1 MDFARARR
9 LMVDGQI
16 RTSDVNDM
24 GILAAM
30 LEVPRER
37 FVPGSRA
44 ALAYLDLDV
53 PLKSPPGGPERRL
66 LKPMVLAKLIQ
77 AAEIGAADRVL
88 DVGCATGYACAILS
102 RLAAE
107 VVGLEEDAELAAIA
121 SRTLQELGCSNVTI
135 VTGPLRGGWPEK
147 GPYDVIL
154 LDGATEI
161 TPAALFPQLKD
172 GGRLVCVEGRAPIGK
187 GMVYRSDA
195 GDVSGRAVFD
205 AVAPLLPGFEKPPAF
220 VF

>member
-37 FVPGSRA
+37 FLPAGRA

-66 LKPMVLAKLIQ
+66 LKPMVLAKLLQ
-77 AAEIGAADRVL
+77 AAEVGPADRVL
-88 DVGCATGYACAILS
+88 DVGCATGYSCAILA
-102 RLAAE
+102 RLAGE
-107 VVGLEEDAELAAIA
+107 VIGLEEDAELAAIA
-121 SRTLQELGCSNVTI
+121 SATLRELGCSNVSI
-135 VTGPLRGGWPEK
+135 VTGPLTRGVPEK
-147 GPYDVIL
+147 APYDVIL

-161 TPAALFPQLKD
+161 RPAALFPQLKD

-187 GMVYRSDA
+187 GVVYRSD
-195 GDVSGRAVFD
+195 GGEVGGRTVFD
-205 AVAPLLPGFEKPPAF
+205 ATAPLLPGFEKPPVF